1 MIPEVI
7 LMESVALEKADKA
20 KLDAFCEASK
30 AVLSKEDYDF
40 SGIEELALFVALDSN
55 GDNAIERVSD
65 QYKPTKEEEVGIS
78 LLLSRLNHPIQE
90 AVQES
95 KFLGIGAHFYLAIN
109 CTRAL
114 KDKLDKGINEQK
126 ALKQEQENALSLNL
140 RVEEP
145 RYSLEQ
151 IELDKKTQK
160 GILEIITLVQKQ
172 PLIYEEWGF
181 EEVDGIAK
189 TIVNFHGKPGTG
201 KTMSA
206 HIIAKELGKQIIY
219 GNYADIES
227 KFVGDAPKNLVAAF
241 DLAQKSGAILF
252 FDEADSFLGKRISNV
267 TQSADQAL
275 NSLRSELLK
284 LLEERPVI
292 VIFATNLLENYDKA
306 FHSRILR
313 SISFELPNNKQRQ
326 AIILKH
332 IPTALYEKGMAQL
345 TQEELE
351 ILSKIAKGFS
361 GREIKNAILNG
372 LISAAKEEVLPNF
385 ACFKKA
391 FKTAKKEFEKTHK
404 EEHGKNTLAKSIHKN
419 IKKGNFKVSKEKKNG
434 NK

>member
-1 MIPEVI
+1 MNAEVI
-7 LMESVALEKADKA
+7 FIQNDWLKQADLERLEAFSAQVQELLEKQ
-20 KLDAFCEASK
+20 
-30 AVLSKEDYDF
+30 DYDF
-40 SGIEELALFVALDSN
+40 SAVKEVALMGVFDPK
-55 GDNAIERVSD
+55 GAHKIQVKTG

-78 LLLSRLNHPIQE
+78 LLRSRLNHPIQE
-90 AVQES
+90 SMQEG

-109 CTRAL
+109 YT
-114 KDKLDKGINEQK
+114 K
-126 ALKQEQENALSLNL
+126 ALQEHLNKQAQDKKAIKQEQENAPSLNL

-145 RYSLEQ
+145 RYSLEK
-151 IELDKKTQK
+151 IELDKKTKK
-160 GILEIITLVQKQ
+160 GILEVITLVQKQ
-172 PLIYEEWGF
+172 DLIYEEWGF
-181 EEVDGIAK
+181 KEVDGIAK
-189 TIVNFHGKPGTG
+189 TIINFHGKPGTG

-206 HIIAKELGKQIIY
+206 HIIAKELGKQIIH

-267 TQSADQAL
+267 TQSADQAV

-313 SISFELPNNKQRQ
+313 SISFELPNGKQRQ
-326 AIILKH
+326 AIISKH

-345 TQEELE
+345 AQEELE
-351 ILSKIAKGFS
+351 TLSQISKGFS

-372 LISAAKEEVLPNF
+372 LIRAAKEEVLPNF
-385 ACFKKA
+385 IHFKKA

-404 EEHGKNTLAKSIHKN
+404 EENKKESLSQRIKSN
-419 IKKGNFKVSKEKKNG
+419 LKKGKFKTMRRKDDK
-434 NK
+434 

>member
-1 MIPEVI
+1 MKTKVIFIQNDWLKQANPKRLEAFSAEVKEI
-7 LMESVALEKADKA
+7 LEKP
-20 KLDAFCEASK
+20 
-30 AVLSKEDYDF
+30 DYDF
-40 SGIEELALFVALDSN
+40 SGVQEVALVGVFDPKGTHRIQAKTN
-55 GDNAIERVSD
+55 
-65 QYKPTKEEEVGIS
+65 QYQPTQEEDVGIS
-78 LLLSRLNHPIQE
+78 LLISKLNHPINE
-90 AVQES
+90 ALTEG
-95 KFLGIGAHFYLAIN
+95 KFLGIGVHFYLAIN
-109 CTRAL
+109 CTQVLIKHLNKQAQ
-114 KDKLDKGINEQK
+114 DKK
-126 ALKQEQENALSLNL
+126 AIKQEQENAPSLNL
-140 RVEEP
+140 RVEDP
-145 RYSLEQ
+145 RYSLEK
-151 IELDKKTQK
+151 IELDKKTKK
-160 GILEIITLVQKQ
+160 GVLEVITLVQKQ
-172 PLIYEEWGF
+172 DLIYEEWGF
-181 EEVDGIAK
+181 KEVDGIAK
-189 TIVNFHGKPGTG
+189 TIINFHGKPGTG

-206 HIIAKELGKQIIY
+206 HIIAKELGKQIIH

-267 TQSADQAL
+267 TQSADQAV

-313 SISFELPNNKQRQ
+313 SISFELPNDKQRQ

-332 IPTALYEKGMAQL
+332 IPTALYEKGMAQFS
-345 TQEELE
+345 QEELGV
-351 ILSKIAKGFS
+351 LSKIAKGFS

-385 ACFKKA
+385 TYFKKA

-404 EEHGKNTLAKSIHKN
+404 EENRKESLSQRIKSN
-419 IKKGNFKVSKEKKNG
+419 LKKGKFKTMRRKDDK
-434 NK
+434 